1 MKPNKLEQE
10 VVDLLLPRLNDE
22 YKAFYMY
29 RAAGNWCKD
38 VGFFKAAAFFA
49 AESEDELEHAKK
61 IEQYIVDWNVT
72 PDLPTVEK
80 PQIEFADLMEIIEAA
95 YGIEYDL
102 YEAYEKTSMD
112 IFNAQDLCTFDFL
125 QEFRTIQR
133 KSVAEY
139 ADKLNML
146 EGVDGKDKFKMLLL
160 EEQLFQVN
168 G

>member
-1 MKPNKLEQE
+1 
-10 VVDLLLPRLNDE
+10 
-22 YKAFYMY
+22 
-29 RAAGNWCKD
+29 
-38 VGFFKAAAFFA
+38 
-49 AESEDELEHAKK
+49 
-61 IEQYIVDWNVT
+61 
-72 PDLPTVEK
+72 
-80 PQIEFADLMEIIEAA
+80 MEIIESA
-95 YGIEYDL
+95 YRIEYDL

-112 IFNAQDLCTFDFL
+112 IFNYPDVCTFDFL

-160 EEQLFQVN
+160 EEQLFVN

>member
-10 VVDLLLPRLNDE
+10 VVDLLLPRLSDE

-49 AESEDELEHAKK
+49 AESEDELAHAKN
-61 IEQYIVDWNVT
+61 IEQYLVDWNVT

-80 PQIEFADLMEIIEAA
+80 PQIEFANLMEIIESA
-95 YGIEYDL
+95 YQVEYDL

-112 IFNAQDLCTFDFL
+112 IFNTQDLCTFDFL

-160 EEQLFQVN
+160 EEQLFEVN

>member
-1 MKPNKLEQE
+1 MKPNKLEQG
-10 VVDLLLPRLNDE
+10 VVDLLLPRLQDE

-29 RAAGNWCKD
+29 RAASNWCKD

-61 IEQYIVDWNVT
+61 IETYLVDWNVT

-80 PQIEFADLMEIIEAA
+80 PQIEFSSLMEIIESA

-112 IFNAQDLCTFDFL
+112 IFNLPDLCTFDFL
-125 QEFRTIQR
+125 QKFRTIQR

-139 ADKLNML
+139 SDKLNL
-146 EGVDGKDKFKMLLL
+146 LDGVDTKDKFKMLLL
-160 EEQLFQVN
+160 EEQLFVN